1 MKFKKI
7 IAGILAFA
15 IAIVFLPKTN
25 FENYVKAYISSDNF
39 NLHTYMADNILVNRR
54 FNYYYN
60 DSKPM
65 AEIWLDSVTPTFK
78 SAVSAWEN
86 VNLALS
92 PDDIPSKAI
101 EAKGYYMTVI
111 LSMIQASYEGDH
123 VVDKLVNADIKEAST
138 LYNGFAKLFK
148 EMSNSDIESYL
159 SKGSF
164 TDDEVALLNAVQK
177 KFLEDNKFL
186 SAGKTASDII
196 DMVNLAKKPTEYVDK
211 FIQYCNVYE
220 ISNDWK
226 ECLQEMYNKSP
237 KDGSPLY
244 QALETLIYASQDI
257 NNAVY
262 QIWADGFE
270 EITNEFYKFA
280 VKELIK
286 VITDCCPLVKGMKIG
301 QIIGKSIS
309 NLLFSTDKTIEEY
322 YVITAYCQVADLFK
336 SVFDDKINQYK
347 NNKTTDNA
355 QKFLTYLDMYF
366 QVYITGNEFGQD
378 FTDAM
383 YKGGIVTYIAR
394 SRDEYENFIEYTKY
408 DTNMAISAHQD
419 ITTSWLNSL
428 YNDNLEMYEIYAAVL
443 GDLANTYIEVT
454 RVEFE
459 KESVEWG
466 LQDFDHTGYKCTVY
480 PENAANKD
488 LIYTSSDSSV
498 AEISN
503 KGVLRLNST
512 GTCVITVQAIDNEN
526 IYDTLYVTVIQEGGA
541 DSIKQTSPF
550 ETTVPESSDKDW
562 EYRVNNDNETVTIT
576 GYNGNGTA
584 ITIPNT
590 INDKMVTGIGNEA
603 FRSCKFLTSV
613 VIPNSVTSLDDK
625 VFYNCISLTSVVIPD
640 SVTSIK
646 SYAFYLCESL
656 TSIVIPNSVT
666 SIGNAAFRGCDSLTS
681 VIIPDS
687 VISIGSHAFYWCK
700 SLTTVVIPNSLTS
713 IGDYA
718 FGLCESLTSVVIPDS
733 VTSIGNRA
741 FYGCSS
747 LTSVIIPDS
756 VTCICDSA
764 FGHCSSLTSVIIP
777 NSVTSIGNDTF
788 ACCGSLT
795 SVVIPDSVTSI
806 GDGAFLDCRSLT
818 SVIIP
823 DSVTSIGDEA
833 FRCCMSLISIV
844 IPSSVTSIGNS
855 AFDNFTNQTIYGII
869 GSYAETYANENNI
882 LFKPIKS
889 LYFDD
894 TESGIKI
901 EGLFPPE
908 AFLVVEVLDEAAD
921 DTLITYNITFKNS
934 EGNIVQPYKDVTVKI
949 PVPNRWKGNKCK
961 VYRKEA
967 NGEYTDMNAT
977 CENNYMV
984 FVTDHFSEYI
994 VTSEKLVPDTV
1005 IGDINTDGRINDQDS
1020 ILLSRHLSEWGNTID
1035 ISAADMNGDGKV
1047 NDQDSIILARTLAG
1061 WYD

>member
-1 MKFKKI
+1 MKLNKI
-7 IAGILAFA
+7 IAGVLAFA
-15 IAIVFLPKTN
+15 ITIVFLPKIN
-25 FENYVKAYISSDNF
+25 FENYVKAYISSDDF
-39 NLHTYMADNILVNRR
+39 NLHTYMADNILCDGTIANRR
-54 FNYYYN
+54 LGFYLN
-60 DSKPM
+60 DAKPM

-86 VNLALS
+86 VNLALG

-148 EMSNSDIESYL
+148 EMSNSDIDSYL

-220 ISNDWK
+220 ISNEWK

-237 KDGSPLY
+237 KDGSPLC

-257 NNAVY
+257 NNSVY

-280 VKELIK
+280 VKELTK
-286 VITDCCPLVKGMKIG
+286 AITDCCPLVKGMKIG
-301 QIIGKSIS
+301 QTIGKSIS

-378 FTDAM
+378 FTDVM
-383 YKGGIVTYIAR
+383 YTGGIVTYIAR
-394 SRDEYENFIEYTKY
+394 SQDEYKNFIEFTKD
-408 DTNMAISAHQD
+408 DTKNAISAHEH
-419 ITTSWLNSL
+419 ITTSWLDYL
-428 YNDNLEMYEIYAAVL
+428 YNDNLEMYEIYAVAL
-443 GDLANTYIEVT
+443 SDFANTYIGVT

-459 KESVEWG
+459 KETVEWG
-466 LQDFDHTGYKCTVY
+466 LNDYEHFGYKCTVY
-480 PENAANKD
+480 PEKAINKD

-512 GTCVITVQAIDNEN
+512 GTCVITVQAVDNEN
-526 IYDTLYVTVIQEGGA
+526 VRDTLSVTVIEDGGA
-541 DSIKQTSPF
+541 DSFQQTIFPLTEEVPVSSIKDFT
-550 ETTVPESSDKDW
+550 
-562 EYRVNNDNETVTIT
+562 YRVYYGYNEPTIIIT
-576 GYNGNGTA
+576 GYNGDGTA
-584 ITIPNT
+584 ITIPSE
-590 INDKMVTGIGNEA
+590 INGKKVTEIGSFAFDKSKLV
-603 FRSCKFLTSV
+603 
-613 VIPNSVTSLDDK
+613 
-625 VFYNCISLTSVVIPD
+625 SVVIPD
-640 SVTSIK
+640 SVIK
-646 SYAFYLCESL
+646 IDECAFWCCNDLSAVRLSEKIETISQQVFSGCKNLTYIFIPKSLIRCGKWIFEGSGLENVEFEKGIVHINACLFYNCDSLKVIQIPNTVVRIEGDAFYNCTE
-656 TSIVIPNSVT
+656 
-666 SIGNAAFRGCDSLTS
+666 LTS
-681 VIIPDS
+681 VIIP
-687 VISIGSHAFYWCK
+687 
-700 SLTTVVIPNSLTS
+700 
-713 IGDYA
+713 
-718 FGLCESLTSVVIPDS
+718 
-733 VTSIGNRA
+733 
-741 FYGCSS
+741 
-747 LTSVIIPDS
+747 
-756 VTCICDSA
+756 
-764 FGHCSSLTSVIIP
+764 
-777 NSVTSIGNDTF
+777 
-788 ACCGSLT
+788 
-795 SVVIPDSVTSI
+795 
-806 GDGAFLDCRSLT
+806 
-818 SVIIP
+818 
-823 DSVTSIGDEA
+823 
-833 FRCCMSLISIV
+833 
-844 IPSSVTSIGNS
+844 SSVKIIERDV
-855 AFDNFTNQTIYGII
+855 FDNCSDKLKIYGIV
-869 GSYAETYANENNI
+869 GSYAETYANNNNI
-882 LFKPIKS
+882 DFVPLNISTLTDKTSSIAVEGVILSNTS
-889 LYFDD
+889 LIVTKD
-894 TESGIKI
+894 
-901 EGLFPPE
+901 
-908 AFLVVEVLDEAAD
+908 EVSS
-921 DTLITYNITFKNS
+921 TSNSIVYNIAMSDNN
-934 EGNIVQPYKDVTVKI
+934 GRLVQPIENVTVKI
-949 PVPNRWKGNKCK
+949 PVPNGWNGIECK

-967 NGEYTDMNAT
+967 NGIYTDMNAKY
-977 CENNYMV
+977 ENNYMV

-994 VTSEKLVPDTV
+994 VTNEILSSNVTS
-1005 IGDINTDGRINDQDS
+1005 GDVNTDSKVNDQDS
-1020 ILLSRHLSEWGNTID
+1020 ILLDRHLAEWGNTID

>member
-656 TSIVIPNSVT
+656 TTIV
-666 SIGNAAFRGCDSLTS
+666 
-681 VIIPDS
+681 
-687 VISIGSHAFYWCK
+687 
-700 SLTTVVIPNSLTS
+700 
-713 IGDYA
+713 
-718 FGLCESLTSVVIPDS
+718 
-733 VTSIGNRA
+733 
-741 FYGCSS
+741 
-747 LTSVIIPDS
+747 
-756 VTCICDSA
+756 
-764 FGHCSSLTSVIIP
+764 IP